1 MDMFYRKLGPASS
14 KGKAGPTATGGGSP
28 IIIIHG
34 LYGSSDNWLT
44 IARELSSDYLVY
56 LVDLRNHG
64 NSPHTDRHTYPLMKL
79 DLLEF
84 VDRHDIEKA
93 VIIGHSMGGK
103 VAMAFSAEFPER
115 IKSMAVID
123 IGPKSYHKLTD
134 YSSQAIEHM
143 NILNAMQSVDFSVVK
158 TREDIDAQLEDYIK
172 SYRIRNFLM
181 KNIRRGRDNTFSWKI
196 NVDVLIKE
204 LPAILER
211 VVFRAQVVSGF
222 PVLFIRG
229 ENSDYI
235 LDEDIPGIKNFFPEA
250 EFVTIPGAGHW
261 LHAEKPELLLRIL
274 REFLSRGRRK

>member
-14 KGKAGPTATGGGSP
+14 RDKAGSTATGAGSP

-34 LYGSSDNWLT
+34 LYGSSDNWLS
-44 IARELSSDYLVY
+44 IGKELSRDYLVY

-103 VAMAFSAEFPER
+103 VAMAFAAEFPER

-123 IGPKSYHKLTD
+123 IGPKSYHNLTD

-143 NILNAMQSVDFSVVK
+143 NILSAMQNIDFSVAK
-158 TREDIDAQLEDYIK
+158 TREDINTQLKAYIK
-172 SYRIRNFLM
+172 SPRIRNFLM
-181 KNIRRGRDNTFSWKI
+181 KNIRREKNNTFSWKI
-196 NVDVLIKE
+196 NIEVLLKE

-211 VVFRAQVVSGF
+211 VVLSAKVISGF
-222 PVLFIRG
+222 PVLFIKG

-261 LHAEKPELLLRIL
+261 LHAEKPELIIKTL
-274 REFLSRGRRK
+274 REFLNH